1 MCFNDVESAASAVG
15 PEAFVGQGVDE
26 DVGKIWSAM
35 DFWSCCWTVVVS
47 NAEAAGC
54 VVGLEA
60 VAGLGVD
67 ASVEVAVSRWDMKLF
82 LG

>member
-1 MCFNDVESAASAVG
+1 
-15 PEAFVGQGVDE
+15 
-26 DVGKIWSAM
+26 M
-35 DFWSCCWTVVVS
+35 DLWSCCWTVVVS

>member
-1 MCFNDVESAASAVG
+1 M
-15 PEAFVGQGVDE
+15 
-26 DVGKIWSAM
+26 
-35 DFWSCCWTVVVS
+35 VS

-67 ASVEVAVSRWDMKLF
+67 ASVEVAVSGWDMKLF